1 MAETK
6 EKKTTKKTTAKKTTK
21 PSTPKTTKKAT
32 TKKTTKAKKLDIGV
46 DVNLPTKTCDDK
58 HCPFHGQL
66 SVRGQILDGTIVS
79 DKMQNSAVVKREY
92 QRKIEKYER
101 FEKRSSKVMVHNPPC
116 LEAKVGDHVRIMECR
131 PLSKNISYVVIDN
144 LDRR

>member
-1 MAETK
+1 M
-6 EKKTTKKTTAKKTTK
+6 
-21 PSTPKTTKKAT
+21 
-32 TKKTTKAKKLDIGV
+32 DIGV